1 MIEVPGAL
9 LFDADGATRADVL
22 AQSRAHLIGKGV
34 DPFDA
39 DDMLADRQ
47 GLVVRAWWG
56 GDEVGFVQEH
66 HDGRAVIAVNIA
78 SFELT

>member
-1 MIEVPGAL
+1 MIEVTGAL
-9 LFDADGATRADVL
+9 LFDADGTSRADIL
-22 AQSRAHLIGKGV
+22 ARARAHLIAKGV

-56 GDEVGFVQEH
+56 GEDVGFVQEH
-66 HDGRAVIAVNIA
+66 HDGRPVIVVNIPIR
-78 SFELT
+78 EG